1 MTPTHSGRCA
11 CGAVH
16 YRVQGQPV
24 VSAVCHCKYC
34 QRRLASA
41 FAILVT
47 FAEES
52 VEITQGQLAECEH
65 RSDESG
71 RWLKVQFCA
80 ACGTTISHTAELRP
94 GMRTIAGG
102 TFDAPDWFTIDRH
115 IWVQSKL
122 GWVAIPAGMP
132 TYQQGFVVNAP
143 TVPTAQ
149 ARS

>member
-1 MTPTHSGRCA
+1 MTEAHSGRCA

-24 VSAVCHCKYC
+24 VSTVCHCKYC

-47 FAEES
+47 FAEQH
-52 VEITQGQLAECEH
+52 VQVTQGELAECEH
-65 RSDESG
+65 CSDESG

-115 IWVQSKL
+115 IWLQSKL
-122 GWVAIPAGMP
+122 AWVAIPLGMAS
-132 TYQQGFVVNAP
+132 YQQGFVASP
-143 TVPTAQ
+143 SPL
-149 ARS
+149 